1 MSDPTKEPSVSGCG
15 LSRRRNRR
23 ISQEQRDTIRRN
35 SVFPATQNGMQDGD
49 TGFDNTP
56 SNRLNGES
64 IRQLPPPP
72 PGFERAGSMADA
84 EAIKPKTIL
93 EQAQDQVI
101 DELVR
106 EAAIELGWAAS
117 RPDPMA
123 PLTTETSVPAPPPL
137 PTQEPGPTPAE
148 PKPVYPWTFEN
159 LDKIDA
165 IVAEG
170 ESDVTQEHSKD

>member
-23 ISQEQRDTIRRN
+23 VSQEQRDTMRRN
-35 SVFPATQNGMQDGD
+35 SVFPAAQNGMQDGD

-56 SNRLNGES
+56 ANRLKNES

-84 EAIKPKTIL
+84 EAIKPVET
-93 EQAQDQVI
+93 ATQV
-101 DELVR
+101 
-106 EAAIELGWAAS
+106 
-117 RPDPMA
+117 P
-123 PLTTETSVPAPPPL
+123 VPAPAPVPP
-137 PTQEPGPTPAE
+137 PPSPVE
-148 PKPVYPWTFEN
+148 PKPMYPWTFEN

>member
-23 ISQEQRDTIRRN
+23 ISQEQRDTMRRN

-56 SNRLNGES
+56 ANRLKNES

-84 EAIKPKTIL
+84 EAIKPKTLVQQAIDQTVDEIV
-93 EQAQDQVI
+93 EQAAV
-101 DELVR
+101 
-106 EAAIELGWAAS
+106 ELGWKLVE
-117 RPDPMA
+117 MA
-123 PLTTETSVPAPPPL
+123 TQVPVPAPAPVPP
-137 PTQEPGPTPAE
+137 PPSPVEPNPI
-148 PKPVYPWTFEN
+148 YPWTTE
-159 LDKIDA
+159 DVAA
-165 IVAEG
+165 IGG